1 MIIYILIITHL
12 LADFLFQSSAIS
24 ERKREERKFFFFH
37 CFIYFIV
44 FEILFFIIFQSEKI
58 FFAALVIS
66 FSHFFILILKNKLE
80 KKFKQKRFQLLIFS
94 FHYLNNEIYDL
105 LFLYLIIMHFLVF
118 APLEISYISNF
129 LRIYTDK

>member
-1 MIIYILIITHL
+1 MIKIINL
-12 LADFLFQSSAIS
+12 QQP
-24 ERKREERKFFFFH
+24 H

-94 FHYLNNEIYDL
+94 LNQVIH
-105 LFLYLIIMHFLVF
+105 IIMLIGFYY
-118 APLEISYISNF
+118 S
-129 LRIYTDK
+129 